1 MINFISKSSEFVQL
15 IICKKI
21 AGVICLNEVR
31 KISNT
36 KSACR
41 WEIRVAR
48 HRFQF
53 IKILSDGLWW

>member
-41 WEIRVAR
+41 
-48 HRFQF
+48 
-53 IKILSDGLWW
+53 